1 MAALTEARLETRER
15 EGRLLSVP
23 VKANVV
29 IFAGALVVSNAGFA
43 APGTSAANLVALG
56 RAEATVVNTGGADG
70 AQTIEVKRGV
80 FKFEND
86 AADAVTQLE
95 LGKTVFI
102 KDDQTVKK
110 TSGAGFSEAGKVLAV
125 DSDGV
130 WIEVL

>member
-1 MAALTEARLETRER
+1 MAALTEARVETRER
-15 EGRLLSVP
+15 EGRLIVVP

-29 IFAGALVVSNAGFA
+29 IFAGALVVANAGFA
-43 APGTSAANLVALG
+43 APATNAANLVALG
-56 RAEATVVNTGGADG
+56 RAEVTVDNTGRVDG
-70 AQTIEVKRGV
+70 AQSIEIKRGV

-86 AADAVTQLE
+86 LADLVTQLE
-95 LGKTVFI
+95 LGKKVFI

-110 TSGAGFSEAGKVLAV
+110 TGGAGFSEAGKVLAV